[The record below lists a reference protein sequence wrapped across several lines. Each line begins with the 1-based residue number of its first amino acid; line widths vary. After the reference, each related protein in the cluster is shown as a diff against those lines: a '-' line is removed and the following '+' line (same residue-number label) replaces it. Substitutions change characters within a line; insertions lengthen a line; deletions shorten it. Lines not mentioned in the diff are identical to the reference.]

1 MSGEIVLM
9 AWVHNLNPTILN
21 LPFGL
26 EIRWYGLMYVLAFL
40 FTYWY
45 IRKRIQERKAK
56 ITEDDLDSI
65 LFWGVIAL
73 ILGARLF
80 DVFYSPSEYFS
91 SPLKIFEVWKG
102 GLSFHGGLLGLII
115 AVLLFCKRRKI
126 SFLHVA
132 DLMCVPLA
140 LGQAFGRLGN
150 FFNGELYGGAT
161 NLPWGIIFPG
171 TNTPRHPT
179 MIYEA
184 LYDVVIFWIL
194 WKCKD
199 SSMKEGR
206 LFGMFLILYSI
217 FRTLTEFLRYQ
228 ETSWMWGPLSVAQW
242 LNVPMLLAGVWL
254 MRRK

>member
-1 MSGEIVLM
+1 MT
-9 AWVHNLNPTILN
+9 WTHNLNPTILQ

-45 IRKRIQERKAK
+45 IKQRIKTGKTK
-56 ITEDDLDSI
+56 ISEDDLDTV
-65 LFWGVIAL
+65 LFWGTIAL
-73 ILGARLF
+73 IIGARLF
-80 DVFYSPSEYFS
+80 DVLYSPAEYFAA
-91 SPLKIFEVWKG
+91 PLKIFEVWKG

-115 AVLLFCKRRKI
+115 AVLLVCKKRKI
-126 SFLHVA
+126 SFLHMT

-140 LGQAFGRLGN
+140 LGQTFGRLGN
-150 FFNGELYGGAT
+150 FFNGELYGSAT

-171 TNTPRHPT
+171 TNEPRHPT

-184 LYDVVIFWIL
+184 VYNVVIFFIL
-194 WKCKD
+194 WKHKD
-199 SSMKEGR
+199 LQMKEGK
-206 LFGMFLILYSI
+206 LFGMFLIIYSV

-242 LNVPMLLAGVWL
+242 LNLPMFVVGIFLL
-254 MRRK
+254 RKK